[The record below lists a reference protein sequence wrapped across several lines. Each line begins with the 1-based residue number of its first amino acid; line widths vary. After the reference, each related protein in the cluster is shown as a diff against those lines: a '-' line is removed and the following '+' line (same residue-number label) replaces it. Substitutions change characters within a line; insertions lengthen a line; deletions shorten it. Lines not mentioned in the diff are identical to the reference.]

1 MKADFIGTVDGNLHR
16 QEATL
21 SHHVEAVVSPARRVD
36 EKINFDRIAT
46 AHLPERAGILSAEQL
61 TISAVPVADSK
72 SDSFAIVAKE
82 NARLESQT
90 ISGTADV
97 ITYDHSKE
105 QFILRA
111 EGRGAVTVNH
121 RTSLDRKF
129 NKLIGKRFEYY
140 RRTNQLNAEEIRSLD
155 VGD

>member
-1 MKADFIGTVDGNLHR
+1 
-16 QEATL
+16 
-21 SHHVEAVVSPARRVD
+21 VSPARRVD
-36 EKINFDRIAT
+36 EEINFDRIAT

-61 TISAVPVADSK
+61 TISAVPLADST
-72 SDSFAIVAKE
+72 SDSFAIVARE

-90 ISGTADV
+90 ISGTADI

-111 EGRGAVTVNH
+111 EGQGSVAVNH
-121 RTSLDRKF
+121 RAGLESKF
-129 NKLIGKRFEYY
+129 NKLVGKRFEYY

-155 VGD
+155 VGE